1 MTTTTASR
9 PAEATTEMTDH
20 GAPRS
25 GRPRGS
31 AAWKLRSVRGRI
43 IVTWFLLLA
52 AGTLVSVLAIRA
64 LLLTQ
69 LDDRV
74 DEALR
79 QEVQEFQRLAHEGI
93 DPTTGRPF
101 GDDVQRLF
109 TVFLQR
115 SVPGEGEELATIPRR
130 GEPRYRF
137 SERAAGAVLDEELGP
152 GVLNRWRRLQRP
164 ESGDVETTAGEA
176 RYVAVPVIRQDRA
189 LGSFV
194 VAYFVEGEREEV
206 GDSVRIVATVLGGVL
221 IFGTVLA
228 FLLTGRVLAPLRRLR
243 DTARSIEAT
252 DLTQRI
258 ELDGQDE
265 LAELAATFNAML
277 DRLEQAFISQRRFV
291 RDAGH
296 ELRTPLTIVRGHLEL
311 LRNEPDR
318 LPETVE
324 LVTDELDRMS
334 RFVDDLLL
342 LAKLERPDFLQL
354 ETVDLGDLTT
364 ELLAKAESIA
374 RRRWTLD
381 QASRRLIVAD
391 RQRLTQAI
399 MNLIDNAVQLTSE
412 RDEIAIGSATEGDWA
427 RLWVRDSGP
436 GIAADERQRIF
447 ERFERGRRSR
457 YEGSGLGLSIVRA
470 IAEAHGGHVALESEP
485 GEGARFD
492 IVVPVDAEPETEII
506 NNGG

>member
-1 MTTTTASR
+1 M
-9 PAEATTEMTDH
+9 
-20 GAPRS
+20 
-25 GRPRGS
+25 
-31 AAWKLRSVRGRI
+31 
-43 IVTWFLLLA
+43 VTWFLLLA
-52 AGTLVSVLAIRA
+52 AGALVSVLAIRA

-74 DEALR
+74 DDALR
-79 QEVQEFQRLAHEGI
+79 QEVQEFERLANEGV

-115 SVPGEGEELATIPRR
+115 NVPGQSEELVTVPHR
-130 GEPRYRF
+130 GELRYR
-137 SERAAGAVLDEELGP
+137 SAVRADGAILREELES
-152 GVLNRWRRLQRP
+152 GVLNRWRTLLRP
-164 ESGDVETTAGEA
+164 ESGDLETTAGEA
-176 RYVAVPVIRQDRA
+176 RYVAVPVTRQGRE
-189 LGSFV
+189 LGGFV

-206 GDSVRIVATVLGGVL
+206 AHSVRIVALVQGGVL
-221 IFGTVLA
+221 IAGLVLA
-228 FLLTGRVLAPLRRLR
+228 FLSTGRVLAPLRRLR

-252 DLTQRI
+252 DLTKRI
-258 ELDGQDE
+258 EVQGQDE
-265 LAELAATFNAML
+265 LAELATTFNAML

-296 ELRTPLTIVRGHLEL
+296 ELRTPLTIIRGHLEL
-311 LRNEPDR
+311 LRHEPDR
-318 LPETVE
+318 LPETVD

-354 ETVDLGDLTT
+354 ETVDLGELTT

-374 RRRWTLD
+374 PRRWTLD
-381 QASRRLIVAD
+381 DASRRLIVAD
-391 RQRLTQAI
+391 RQRLTQTI
-399 MNLIDNAVQLTSE
+399 MNLIDNAVQQTAE
-412 RDEIAIGSATEGDWA
+412 GDEIAIGSATEGHWA

-436 GIAADERQRIF
+436 GIPADERQRIF

-485 GEGARFD
+485 GKGARFD
-492 IVVPVDAEPETEII
+492 IVVPVDPEPDAEII
-506 NNGG
+506 NDGD

>member
-1 MTTTTASR
+1 VT
-9 PAEATTEMTDH
+9 PEMTDRSVP
-20 GAPRS
+20 GARRPS
-25 GRPRGS
+25 GSVGR
-31 AAWKLRSVRGRI
+31 LRSLRTRVMF
-43 IVTWFLLLA
+43 TWFLLLT
-52 AGTLVSVLAIRA
+52 AGAVISVLAIRA

-74 DEALR
+74 DDALR
-79 QEVQEFQRLAHEGI
+79 QEVQEFERLAGEGV

-115 SVPGEGEELATIPRR
+115 NVPGPSEELVTVPRR
-130 GEPRYRF
+130 GEPRYR
-137 SERAAGAVLDEELGP
+137 SAVRADGAVLAEELGP
-152 GVLNRWRRLQRP
+152 GVLSRWRRLSRP
-164 ESGDVETTAGEA
+164 QSGHLETTAGEA
-176 RYVAVPVIRQDRA
+176 RYVAAPVIRQGRA

-194 VAYFVEGEREEV
+194 VAYFVEEEREEV
-206 GDSVRIVATVLGGVL
+206 ADSVRIVAFVQGGVL
-221 IFGTVLA
+221 LAGMVLA
-228 FLLTGRVLAPLRRLR
+228 FLSTGRVLAPLRRLR

-258 ELDGQDE
+258 DVHGRDE

-296 ELRTPLTIVRGHLEL
+296 ELRTPLTIIRGHLEL
-311 LRNEPDR
+311 LRHEPER

-354 ETVDLGDLTT
+354 ETVDLGELTT
-364 ELLAKAESIA
+364 ELIAKAESIA
-374 RRRWTLD
+374 PRRWTLD
-381 QASRRLIVAD
+381 ESSRRLIVAD
-391 RQRLTQAI
+391 RQRLTQAV
-399 MNLIDNAVQLTSE
+399 MNLIDNAVQQTGE
-412 RDEIAIGSATEGDWA
+412 GDELAIGSATGGRWA

-436 GIAADERQRIF
+436 GIPADEQQRIF
-447 ERFERGRRSR
+447 ERFERGRGAR
-457 YEGSGLGLSIVRA
+457 YEGTGLGLSIARA
-470 IAEAHGGHVALESEP
+470 IAEAHGGRVALESGP
-485 GEGARFD
+485 GKGARFD
-492 IVVPVDAEPETEII
+492 IVVPVDSEPEPEII
-506 NNGG
+506 NDGD